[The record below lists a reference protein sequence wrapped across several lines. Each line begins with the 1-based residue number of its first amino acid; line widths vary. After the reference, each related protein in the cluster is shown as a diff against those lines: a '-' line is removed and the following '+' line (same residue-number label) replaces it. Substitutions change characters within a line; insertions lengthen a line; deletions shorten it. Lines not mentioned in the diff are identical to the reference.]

1 MRTIMNISLPK
12 EVAAEVKRAA
22 KEGGFVSTSEFM
34 RHVLREY
41 KREKLMQGLKR
52 ERARYLKNPKVWKVL
67 RSLKDL
73 R

>member
-41 KREKLMQGLKR
+41 RRAKLARELHA
-52 ERARYLKNPKVWKVL
+52 ERQQFLHGKGKVL
-67 RSLKDL
+67 RSLRDL

>member
-1 MRTIMNISLPK
+1 MRSILNISLPK
-12 EVAAEVKRAA
+12 EVAAEVRRAA

-41 KREKLMQGLKR
+41 RRAKLAQSLKR
-52 ERARYLKNPKVWKVL
+52 ERARYLKNPKAWKVL